1 MMIDFFM
8 LDFVS
13 CRRNITFII
22 NILEIKFKQE
32 FLVELEISNT
42 MNLFKNK
49 EMFGEWRLELWLD

>member
-1 MMIDFFM
+1 MIDFFM

-13 CRRNITFII
+13 CRRNFTFII

-49 EMFGEWRLELWLD
+49 EMFGEWRLEL

>member
-1 MMIDFFM
+1 MIDFFM

-42 MNLFKNK
+42 INLFKDK
-49 EMFGEWRLELWLD
+49 EMFGEWRLEL

>member
-49 EMFGEWRLELWLD
+49 EMFGEWRLEL

>member
-1 MMIDFFM
+1 MIDFFM

-49 EMFGEWRLELWLD
+49 EMFGEWRLEL